1 MRALTRHTHNPCRCV
16 EETGGLLSEGTRIRI
31 ESGGGGGGAVLWHA
45 NGKYALFVVE
55 CDAADTDL
63 DRRVAALGRPPDPGD
78 ASLVSVRWVELRSL
92 LDTRWC
98 QANVHNFARD
108 QLRYLRPTL
117 RQMATKVG
125 GPAAGLQRRPTAPRR
140 PRRCRR
146 APTPGTGAARASAP
160 HRSWTDRLPTSGRRS
175 SSCAG

>member
-1 MRALTRHTHNPCRCV
+1 M

-55 CDAADTDL
+55 CDVADTDL

-125 GPAAGLQRRPTAPRR
+125 GPAAGLQRRPTAPR
-140 PRRCRR
+140 P
-146 APTPGTGAARASAP
+146 AFAGA
-160 HRSWTDRLPTSGRRS
+160 
-175 SSCAG
+175 

>member
-1 MRALTRHTHNPCRCV
+1 MRALTRHARNPCRCV

-31 ESGGGGGGAVLWHA
+31 ESGGGGSAGAVLWHA

-125 GPAAGLQRRPTAPRR
+125 GPAAGLQRRPTAPR
-140 PRRCRR
+140 P
-146 APTPGTGAARASAP
+146 AFAGA
-160 HRSWTDRLPTSGRRS
+160 
-175 SSCAG
+175 